1 MQLKGISPIRTFVVF
16 VNRNLKLY
24 VNIVKN
30 MLNVIADAIFLRVCQ
45 YQQFNEQANNTSLSI
60 ESVSLIDFA
69 LKSNIEKIKVPFKDP
84 IFGYNLIERKK
95 YCRYITEFESL
106 ETYRLFSY
114 RQRGTPYK
122 TLE

>member
-60 ESVSLIDFA
+60 ESVALIDFA